1 MRSAYAA
8 INERDFD
15 ALATPTDPDY
25 VLDFSRSI
33 GPQRGVYRG
42 HAEIARFQA
51 STDEAFERFE
61 LTPIRFVVGPGGQ
74 IASRHRLSAKGRSS
88 GLELERVPDVAILW
102 ELRDGKII
110 KATLYQHANEALEAA
125 GLPE

>member
-1 MRSAYAA
+1 MEIVRSAYAA

-15 ALATPTDPDY
+15 ALAALTDPDF

-51 STDEAFERFE
+51 STDEAFEGFR
-61 LTPIRFVVGPGGQ
+61 LTPIEFVVGAGGR
-74 IASRHRLSAKGRSS
+74 IVSRHRLTAKGRGS
-88 GLELERVPDVAILW
+88 GVE
-102 ELRDGKII
+102 
-110 KATLYQHANEALEAA
+110 
-125 GLPE
+125 